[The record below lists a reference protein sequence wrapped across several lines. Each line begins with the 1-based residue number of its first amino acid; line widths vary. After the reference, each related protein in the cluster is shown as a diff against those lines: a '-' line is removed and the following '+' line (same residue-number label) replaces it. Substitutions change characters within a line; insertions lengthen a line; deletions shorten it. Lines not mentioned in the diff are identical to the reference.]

1 MRGYDLE
8 SLETSQVS
16 LGLRHACCIESFTS
30 IAFDGSLLASPTIRP
45 RIIKMIDLGLVV
57 YSPFSYP
64 ANINGNSIVVHTLHG
79 GLGWRSRSRPLSCN
93 FSPQFFRS
101 NWLLRLKDRFLT
113 WRDNSRI
120 LD

>member
-45 RIIKMIDLGLVV
+45 RLIKMIDLGLVV

-64 ANINGNSIVVHTLHG
+64 ANLNGNSIVVHSLH
-79 GLGWRSRSRPLSCN
+79 WRSRLEVSEQTSQL
-93 FSPQFFRS
+93 QFLPTVFQ
-101 NWLLRLKDRFLT
+101 
-113 WRDNSRI
+113 I
-120 LD
+120 